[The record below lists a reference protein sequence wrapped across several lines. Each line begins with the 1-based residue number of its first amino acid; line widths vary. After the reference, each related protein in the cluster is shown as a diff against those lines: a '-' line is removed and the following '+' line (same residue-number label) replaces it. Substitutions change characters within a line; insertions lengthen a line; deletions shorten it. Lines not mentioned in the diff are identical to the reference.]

1 MRSHNLELDMLLRGI
16 IMSRGDDG
24 ATIAEM
30 RADYFD
36 IKLEPWPLQYQST
49 DNIRKYLLQIDGL
62 LMQLQDCGLC
72 VWYIDDLG
80 NVSQQ
85 LLLDSNN
92 NNVVTVSDVTSI
104 TIDSRHTDATDH
116 RFVSGPRAKSNPS
129 SLSMESGVQLLS
141 STTEPLA
148 DGRAPPKAKR
158 TFGLRSPVGPS
169 ASKRAKVSSPQRVPL
184 SELNVDLHD
193 MCTGTEPRPKKT
205 TSTELELG
213 AQNTSN
219 GSISLQNSL
228 TEIDSQEFNRC
239 VWWSRSGFPPWI
251 FGQFYWFSDES
262 LSFIVKNPSFFPRF
276 QKTLQFLRLNSEFE
290 KQCRIVPLTKSP
302 QSFHT
307 SLSVDE
313 LSTFFKVRILGDDF
327 MRSLISFAMFDGG
340 SGYTGKNRLSLWNF

>member
-62 LMQLQDCGLC
+62 LMQQQDSGLC

-85 LLLDSNN
+85 LLDSNN
-92 NNVVTVSDVTSI
+92 NVATVSDVTSI
-104 TIDSRHTDATDH
+104 TIDSRDGDH
-116 RFVSGPRAKSNPS
+116 RFVNGPRAKSNPS

-141 STTEPLA
+141 STTEPLG

-158 TFGLRSPVGPS
+158 TFAMQSPALVGPS
-169 ASKRAKVSSPQRVPL
+169 ASKRAKVSQPHRVPL
-184 SELNVDLHD
+184 SQLNVDLHD
-193 MCTGTEPRPKKT
+193 MCTSTEPRPKKT

-213 AQNTSN
+213 VQNTSN

-239 VWWSRSGFPPWI
+239 VFGRSGF
-251 FGQFYWFSDES
+251 FRGF
-262 LSFIVKNPSFFPRF
+262 
-276 QKTLQFLRLNSEFE
+276 
-290 KQCRIVPLTKSP
+290 
-302 QSFHT
+302 
-307 SLSVDE
+307 
-313 LSTFFKVRILGDDF
+313 
-327 MRSLISFAMFDGG
+327 
-340 SGYTGKNRLSLWNF
+340 